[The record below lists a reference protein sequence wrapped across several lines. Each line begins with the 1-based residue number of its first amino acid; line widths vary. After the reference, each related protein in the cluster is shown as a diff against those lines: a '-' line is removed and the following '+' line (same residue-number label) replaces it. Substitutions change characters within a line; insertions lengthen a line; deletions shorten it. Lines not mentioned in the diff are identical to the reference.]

1 MAISGGKPDG
11 KYFAAK
17 TAQMSDACL
26 AIWNLS
32 AFIHKNCPPLSKSM
46 PGSVTKRRENPCV
59 VLRFWQE
66 IAEQNTRLL
75 ISCLL

>member
-1 MAISGGKPDG
+1 MAVSGGKPDG

-17 TAQMSDACL
+17 PAQMSSACL

-32 AFIHKNCPPLSKSM
+32 AFIPKNRLPLSESM
-46 PGSVTKRRENPCV
+46 PGSVMKRRENPCV
-59 VLRFWQE
+59 VLRLWQE

>member
-17 TAQMSDACL
+17 AAQMSSVCL

-32 AFIHKNCPPLSKSM
+32 AFIPKNCLPLSEST

-59 VLRFWQE
+59 VLRLWQE